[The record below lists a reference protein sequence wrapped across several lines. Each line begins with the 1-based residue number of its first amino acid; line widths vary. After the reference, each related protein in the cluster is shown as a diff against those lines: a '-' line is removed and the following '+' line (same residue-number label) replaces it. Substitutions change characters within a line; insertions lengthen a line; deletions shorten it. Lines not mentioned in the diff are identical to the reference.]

1 MRIKSSQE
9 AWSEYGGL
17 GPDLDNE
24 EVMSKRAA
32 LLRAKHFSVQLREV
46 NRDKVNSDLN
56 SSKVECIQLKQVSNR
71 ERANAFARMIVK
83 PKQRSSANVVVADD
97 SHRKQIDE
105 SDELSELF
113 RRHRELQLEVIDLKA
128 RYA

>member
-9 AWSEYGGL
+9 AWSQYGGL
-17 GPDLDNE
+17 GPDLDND

-56 SSKVECIQLKQVSNR
+56 SSKVECIQFKQVSNR
-71 ERANAFARMIVK
+71 ERANAFARTIVK
-83 PKQRSSANVVVADD
+83 PKPRLSSNFVEADD
-97 SHRKQIDE
+97 SHRKENDE
-105 SDELSELF
+105 SDVLSELF